1 MILNSA
7 SRDYHQ
13 GIRIKS
19 TFWTRRYYARA
30 AKVGGRIVVV
40 AFHENAV
47 AFEPDQLIK
56 KNVKII
62 PGRGPDWQ
70 MAFNPINAG
79 KMKAAQVVSHTFPLD
94 KIKEAFETAIDVRS
108 SIKVVIDLWYDN

>member
-1 MILNSA
+1 MVLNSA

-19 TFWTRRYYARA
+19 SLGTRRYYARA
-30 AKVGGRIVVV
+30 AKVRGRIVVV
-40 AFHENAV
+40 ACYENAV
-47 AFEPDQLIK
+47 AFEPHQLIK

-62 PGRGPDWQ
+62 PDRSPDWQ
-70 MAFNPINAG
+70 MAFNLINAG
-79 KMKAAQVVSHTFPLD
+79 KMKAAQAVSHTFPLD

-108 SIKVVIDLWYDN
+108 SIKVVIDL